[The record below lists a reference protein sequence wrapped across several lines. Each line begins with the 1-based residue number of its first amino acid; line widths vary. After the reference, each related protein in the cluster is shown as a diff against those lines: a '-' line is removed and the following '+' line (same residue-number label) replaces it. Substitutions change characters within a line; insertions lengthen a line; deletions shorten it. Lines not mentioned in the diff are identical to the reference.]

1 MGELKCS
8 SELPKFTQLF
18 KNRSYYKITHTY
30 KHTHVISALPCFVNL
45 ELQAQKK

>member
-8 SELPKFTQLF
+8 NELPKFTQLF
-18 KNRSYYKITHTY
+18 KNRSYYKITHT
-30 KHTHVISALPCFVNL
+30 HTYIILALPCFVNL